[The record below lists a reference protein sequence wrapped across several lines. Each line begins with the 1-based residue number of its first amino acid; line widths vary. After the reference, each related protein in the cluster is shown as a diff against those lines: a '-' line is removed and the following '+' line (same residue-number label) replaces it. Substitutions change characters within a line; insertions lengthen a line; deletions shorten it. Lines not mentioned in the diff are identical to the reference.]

1 MSTSSSDG
9 IFGLATQ
16 RLNIGSGSTL
26 AELITQ
32 DPGQNSLYIEYFS
45 GGTVE
50 IIGVT
55 AGTTLTAAQLG
66 TANGTGF
73 IVKTDR
79 GYSFNGPTRFYLSST
94 GATSIV
100 HIMKGKTTG
109 T

>member
-1 MSTSSSDG
+1 MSTSSNDG
-9 IFGLATQ
+9 IFGLATS
-16 RLNIGSGSTL
+16 RLTIGAGATL
-26 AELITQ
+26 AELLTQ

-55 AGTTLTAAQLG
+55 AGTTLTAAQLAS
-66 TANGTGF
+66 ANGTGF

-79 GYSFNGPTRFYLSST
+79 GYAFNGPTRFYLSST
-94 GATSIV
+94 GITSIV
-100 HIMKGKTTG
+100 HVMKGKTTG